1 MGMAHPILF
10 FRTVASRER
19 NTLPSVELA
28 TVANQ
33 QTGFA
38 GAGSHRNPWH
48 LRIPKCSHSTALIKL
63 PAITLLLLVLCC
75 SFAQAQDAGM
85 VAIRSLTDPAKIATL
100 KDPHACNDRL
110 LKVVYWLNQ
119 AQQVGRD
126 PQVILD
132 ASLVQQPR
140 IGMLKESLLRNLLIA
155 NRLGLLTPANLD
167 AMKRGKSPT
176 VTLGPYA
183 GEIAEVD
190 HILPF
195 AKFPQYGK
203 EFWNLELMP
212 QTLNRRKSDKV
223 GQRQM
228 DLLRKLNP

>member
-1 MGMAHPILF
+1 
-10 FRTVASRER
+10 
-19 NTLPSVELA
+19 
-28 TVANQ
+28 
-33 QTGFA
+33 
-38 GAGSHRNPWH
+38 
-48 LRIPKCSHSTALIKL
+48 LIKV
-63 PAITLLLLVLCC
+63 PAIALLFLVLCC
-75 SFAQAQDAGM
+75 SVAKAQDAAM

-100 KDPHACNDRL
+100 RDPRACNDRL
-110 LKVVYWLNQ
+110 LKVVYWLHQ
-119 AQQVGRD
+119 AHQSGQE
-126 PQVILD
+126 PQAVLD

-140 IGMLKESLLRNLLIA
+140 RDMVKESLLRNLVIA

-176 VTLGPYA
+176 VTFGPYA

-190 HILPF
+190 HILPV

-212 QTLNRRKSDKV
+212 QSLNRRKGETM

-228 DLLRKLNP
+228 DLLRKLDP